1 MASSDNNKF
10 GHALLNVYVNLYSD
24 KYGKVPTIN
33 KYREKWAMADVADS
47 VGYER
52 AKELLEYYFSISKVG
67 HPLQW
72 FFYNFDRLDQAL
84 NDKISDEA
92 RREKIR
98 KQTKAMVEEAEH
110 NEH

>member
-1 MASSDNNKF
+1 MANDNNKY
-10 GHALLNVYVNLYSD
+10 GHALIKYYISLYTD
-24 KYGKVPTIN
+24 KYNKTPTVN
-33 KYREKWAMADVADS
+33 QYREKWAMVDVAES

-52 AKELLEYYFSISKVG
+52 AKELLEYYFSINKSG

-84 NDKISDEA
+84 NDKINDEA

-98 KQTKAMVEEAEH
+98 MQTKAMVEEAEK